1 MKALSLTALLSWIL
15 CHTLAQTS
23 HSLIN
28 LKGTVID
35 SVSGKPLAFAT
46 LVLQNAKTKAPVKNF
61 ISKEDGSFEF
71 SVTDSLDWLL
81 VIAFTGYDNKT
92 IPIIKGKSED
102 LGQISLKGS
111 GKQMKEVTVVA
122 VKPIIK
128 RDLD

>member
-15 CHTLAQTS
+15 CHAWAQTS
-23 HSLIN
+23 HTLIN
-28 LKGTVID
+28 LKGTVTD
-35 SVSGKPLAFAT
+35 SATGKPMAFAT

-102 LGQISLKGS
+102 LGQISLKAS
-111 GKQMKEVTVVA
+111 GKQMNN
-122 VKPIIK
+122 
-128 RDLD
+128 L